1 MPALDSTL
9 AFALTGFSTL
19 FAIVDPVGNVGPF
32 LGVTADMAP
41 AERKRTAARA
51 CLLALGVPVWATRDK
66 VLASLG
72 LACPGFRATLAHG
85 QDMLDALWKIAA
97 SLSRELGCA
106 QPPLSQPHLR
116 RLTPPRSRK
125 EATR

>member
-1 MPALDSTL
+1 MVNSHLWSTSHRPIAPMEAAAPADRSGWQAEFQTIRKR
-9 AFALTGFSTL
+9 GFSL
-19 FAIVDPVGNVGPF
+19 LRRPDEGQQ
-32 LGVTADMAP
+32 
-41 AERKRTAARA
+41 
-51 CLLALGVPVWATRDK
+51 LALGVPVWATRDK